1 MCTWSIMSAP
11 RGKHDR
17 GLIPTYDI
25 ATGTAIIR
33 VVLKTETR
41 IPTLISRTPT
51 PAALAR
57 RSFRTLPK
65 RQLYTP
71 SAFNLLSL
79 TFLPH
84 PPQLFA
90 SKPSATFTHCSA
102 DPLAEALHSEVLVS
116 PQRQVQRAELD
127 A

>member
-1 MCTWSIMSAP
+1 MMSVP
-11 RGKHDR
+11 KGQHDR

-25 ATGTAIIR
+25 STGTAIIR
-33 VVLKTETR
+33 VILKTETR
-41 IPTLISRTPT
+41 ISTLISRTSA
-51 PAALAR
+51 PAALAC

-65 RQLYTP
+65 RQPYTP
-71 SAFNLLSL
+71 SAFNLSSL

-102 DPLAEALHSEVLVS
+102 VPLAEALHSEVLVS
-116 PQRQVQRAELD
+116 PQWQVQRAELD